1 MSGLMDLFSTEDFNK
16 EKKGKKDAKGKG
28 EKKGKQE
35 TAAKGIRYPLP
46 VRVSA
51 GHIRCLLTAKEFGGK
66 TVGEADVKK
75 KIREQYPELA
85 GVQFNLVKFSNS
97 YTGQYEKNNGVL
109 QAESA
114 EGNAGEESG
123 EEKSAEMPLDFAAAE
138 TETVQETPKEEITG
152 EMEEPEEP
160 VEEETPEKSFEEDED
175 AEDSGEDIENADEE
189 ETTEDAKKADSIP
202 ATGCWI
208 KLDICYEPVPEEQKI
223 PLPVMVKAGD
233 AEMEF
238 TEDADS
244 LSEIREGWVVMHPEY
259 SGCLFHY
266 DDKQNIL
273 IPFVRGESEIKGKK
287 YPLPI
292 KVGYLD
298 DMVIYEAKDFGNDA
312 IESVTQEQIRKLYAV
327 KHPEFDNAIFS
338 YEEEMNCLF
347 PVMNFKKTDTK
358 EKYSLPIKIR
368 GYGFVMDLVS
378 SDFGGKTAVTLE
390 EVRDALE
397 EVYPEFSKERTEM
410 IYDER
415 GFIIP
420 VLKGSKKGITIT
432 STRKNQNLYMV
443 QGRDGSCYRIEQM
456 PYGCFDCREDGS
468 EVDFHLSA
476 QKIPGSLFYDI
487 FRFFRKNPCR
497 EAAAQI
503 FYDDRKGAYEL
514 HFPRQR
520 AGACSVVFDRDVQ
533 MEEEKVLVMD
543 VHSHGRMDAF
553 FSSVDNHDEKGTR
566 LFLVLGRIDRDVPAW
581 KLRAGIAGNYR
592 ELALTDVFEMEE
604 IQVMRKAGL

>member
-16 EKKGKKDAKGKG
+16 EKKGKKDAKSKDV
-28 EKKGKQE
+28 KKGKQE

-51 GHIRCLLTAKEFGGK
+51 GHIRCLLTVEEFGGK

-85 GVQFNLVKFSNS
+85 GIQFNLVKFSNS
-97 YTGQYEKNNGVL
+97 YTEQYEKNNNML
-109 QAESA
+109 QTEPA
-114 EGNAGEESG
+114 EGNAGGEAG
-123 EEKSAEMPLDFAAAE
+123 EEKPAEMPLDFAAAE
-138 TETVQETPKEEITG
+138 TEAVQGAPKEELTG
-152 EMEEPEEP
+152 EMEEP
-160 VEEETPEKSFEEDED
+160 VEEEALEESFEEDD
-175 AEDSGEDIENADEE
+175 AAEDSEEDIENADEE
-189 ETTEDAKKADSIP
+189 KILEDEKKTDSIP

-208 KLDICYEPVPEEQKI
+208 KLDICYEPVEEEQKI
-223 PLPVMVKAGD
+223 PLPVTVKAGD
-233 AEMEF
+233 AAMEF

-244 LSEIREGWVVMHPEY
+244 LAAIREAWVVMHPEY

-266 DDKQNIL
+266 DDKQNFL

-287 YPLPI
+287 YRLPI

-298 DMVIYEAKDFGNDA
+298 NMIIYEAKDFGDDTL
-312 IESVTQEQIRKLYAV
+312 ESVTQEQIRKLYAV

-338 YEEEMNCLF
+338 YDEEMNCLF
-347 PVMNFKKTDTK
+347 PVMNFKKSDTR
-358 EKYSLPIKIR
+358 EKYSLPVKIR
-368 GYGFVMDLVS
+368 GYGFVMDLEP

-390 EVRDALE
+390 EVRATLE

-420 VLKGSKKGITIT
+420 ILKGSKKGITIT
-432 STRKNQNLYMV
+432 STRKNQNFFMV
-443 QGRDGSCYRIEQM
+443 QGRDGNRYRIEQM

-476 QKIPGSLFYDI
+476 QKIPGSLFYEI

-503 FYDDRKGAYEL
+503 FYDDKRGAYEL
-514 HFPRQR
+514 HFPKQH
-520 AGACSVVFDRDVQ
+520 ADACSVVFDRD
-533 MEEEKVLVMD
+533 MLLEEEKVLVMD

-566 LFLVLGRIDRDVPAW
+566 LFLVLGKIDREMPAW
-581 KLRAGIAGNYR
+581 KLRAGIAGNYK
-592 ELALTDVFEMEE
+592 ELVLTDVFDMEE
-604 IQVMRKAGL
+604 I

>member
-16 EKKGKKDAKGKG
+16 EKKGKKAAKAKESKG
-28 EKKGKQE
+28 GKQE
-35 TAAKGIRYPLP
+35 KAAKDIRYPLP
-46 VRVSA
+46 VHVSA
-51 GHIRCLLTAKEFGGK
+51 GHIRCLLTAEKFGGK

-75 KIREQYPELA
+75 EIREQYPELA
-85 GVQFNLVKFSNS
+85 GVQFNLVKFSNP
-97 YTGQYEKNNGVL
+97 YTEQYEKNNGVL

-114 EGNAGEESG
+114 DGNAAEETG

-138 TETVQETPKEEITG
+138 TEAVQESPEEEIAG
-152 EMEEPEEP
+152 EMGEPEEP
-160 VEEETPEKSFEEDED
+160 AEEEAPEESFEEDED
-175 AEDSGEDIENADEE
+175 AEDSGEDMENADEE
-189 ETTEDAKKADSIP
+189 EASEDAKKADSIP
-202 ATGCWI
+202 VAGCWI

-223 PLPVMVKAGD
+223 PLPVTVKAGD

-238 TEDADS
+238 TEDAES
-244 LSEIREGWVVMHPEY
+244 LAEIREGWVVMHPEY

-292 KVGYLD
+292 KVRYLD
-298 DMVIYEAKDFGNDA
+298 DMVIYEAKDFGNDDM
-312 IESVTQEQIRKLYAV
+312 ESVTQEQIRKLYAV

-368 GYGFVMDLVS
+368 GYGFVMDLGS

-390 EVRDALE
+390 EVRAALE

-443 QGRDGSCYRIEQM
+443 QGRDGNRYRIEQM
-456 PYGCFDCREDGS
+456 PYGYFDCREDGR

-476 QKIPGSLFYDI
+476 KKIPGSLFYEI

-533 MEEEKVLVMD
+533 MEEEKVLV
-543 VHSHGRMDAF
+543 
-553 FSSVDNHDEKGTR
+553 
-566 LFLVLGRIDRDVPAW
+566 IDRKSV
-581 KLRAGIAGNYR
+581 
-592 ELALTDVFEMEE
+592 V
-604 IQVMRKAGL
+604 

>member
-16 EKKGKKDAKGKG
+16 EKKGKKAAKAKESKG
-28 EKKGKQE
+28 GKQE
-35 TAAKGIRYPLP
+35 KAAKGIRYPLP
-46 VRVSA
+46 VHVSA
-51 GHIRCLLTAKEFGGK
+51 GHIRCLLTAEKFGGK

-75 KIREQYPELA
+75 EIREQYPELA
-85 GVQFNLVKFSNS
+85 GVQFNLVKFSNP
-97 YTGQYEKNNGVL
+97 YTEQYEKNNGVL

-114 EGNAGEESG
+114 DGNAAEETG
-123 EEKSAEMPLDFAAAE
+123 EEKPAEMPLDFAAAE
-138 TETVQETPKEEITG
+138 TEAVQESPKEEITG
-152 EMEEPEEP
+152 EVGEPEEP
-160 VEEETPEKSFEEDED
+160 VEEEAPEESLEEDED
-175 AEDSGEDIENADEE
+175 AEDSGEDMENADEE
-189 ETTEDAKKADSIP
+189 EAPEDAKKADSIP
-202 ATGCWI
+202 VAGCWI

-223 PLPVMVKAGD
+223 PLPVTVKAGD

-244 LSEIREGWVVMHPEY
+244 LAEIREGWVVMHPEY

-298 DMVIYEAKDFGNDA
+298 DMVIYEAKDFGDNDM
-312 IESVTQEQIRKLYAV
+312 ESVTQEQIRKLYAV

-368 GYGFVMDLVS
+368 GYGFVMDLGS

-390 EVRDALE
+390 EVRAALE

-443 QGRDGSCYRIEQM
+443 QGRDGNRYRIEQM
-456 PYGCFDCREDGS
+456 PYGCFDCREDGR

-476 QKIPGSLFYDI
+476 KKIPGSLFYEI

-543 VHSHGRMDAF
+543 AHSHGRMDAF

-566 LFLVLGRIDRDVPAW
+566 LFLVLGKIDREVPAW
-581 KLRAGIAGNYR
+581 RLRAGIAGNYR

-604 IQVMRKAGL
+604 IQVERKAGL